1 MEEIKSEV
9 TTREIKIGDTY
20 KVFSRGHNNCPLV
33 SNFRTFTVQEI
44 LSNGHVVSTS
54 NPEAPGINKY
64 FVHSRE
70 EILLESDILGNNK
83 DFPKYIQSNKNILTF
98 NSSSVI
104 NRDNT
109 FIRSG
114 HYSSSSSRFLNRT
127 YDFDHADLILL
138 KVEESELNVKQ
149 HNYEE
154 LIEELSELKSQQH
167 HLFSRVEA
175 IREEL
180 QETQK
185 NCIHDYVEKE
195 ATVDGYE
202 EGYSVTVITIYECA
216 KCFKQK
222 NSSCTVTNGDD

>member
-1 MEEIKSEV
+1 MEEAKSEV
-9 TTREIKIGDTY
+9 TTREIKVGDTY
-20 KVFSRGHNNCPLV
+20 KVFSRGYNNRPIV
-33 SNFRTFTVQEI
+33 SDFRTFTVREI
-44 LSNGHVVSTS
+44 LSNGHILATS
-54 NPEAPGINKY
+54 DPEAPGINKY

-83 DFPKYIQSNKNILTF
+83 DFPKYLQSNEEILTF
-98 NSSSVI
+98 NGSSVTI
-104 NRDNT
+104 RDNT
-109 FIRSG
+109 FIKSG
-114 HYSSSSSRFLNRT
+114 YYSSNSTRFLNRT

-154 LIEELSELKSQQH
+154 LVEELSELESQQQ
-167 HLFSRVEA
+167 HLLSRVEA

-185 NCIHDYVEKE
+185 SCIHDYVEKE
-195 ATVDGYE
+195 ATVDSYE
-202 EGYSVTVITIYECA
+202 EGYSVTVTTTYECT

-222 NSSCTVTNGDD
+222 NSSFTVTENYD